1 MMRKKMHNKGSGS
14 RTGGQ
19 RGRKRR
25 QNKYLTE
32 IKNYIDE
39 MHGSKS
45 EMIRTNLRTKVPKNR
60 NLQLVSNLYSL
71 NNTP

>member
-1 MMRKKMHNKGSGS
+1 MMRKKMRNKGSG
-14 RTGGQ
+14 TGGQ

-39 MHGSKS
+39 MHGSNS
-45 EMIRTNLRTKVPKNR
+45 EIIRTNLRTKVPKNR
-60 NLQLVSNLYSL
+60 NLQLASNLYSL